1 MGYTAQYWAGL
12 FPLLLVNIS
21 PQHFS
26 IPEGNTYQMFIQ
38 FSSVD
43 HLALQDWQVQVEAI
57 LETMVR
63 ILVRLEKC
71 EKREKKNVRR
81 ERLADG

>member
-1 MGYTAQYWAGL
+1 
-12 FPLLLVNIS
+12 
-21 PQHFS
+21 
-26 IPEGNTYQMFIQ
+26 MFIK